1 MFKWGGEKLNNSPSI
16 DIAKK
21 IIQKAII
28 NELCKK
34 DVIDFYQYNTII
46 KNINEDILKLEAK
59 MSEEK
64 EKNNIVVKIPI

>member
-1 MFKWGGEKLNNSPSI
+1 LNNSPSI

>member
-1 MFKWGGEKLNNSPSI
+1 MNNSPSI

-34 DVIDFYQYNTII
+34 DVIYFYQYNTII

>member
-1 MFKWGGEKLNNSPSI
+1 MNNSPSI

-46 KNINEDILKLEAK
+46 RNINEDILKLEAK

>member
-1 MFKWGGEKLNNSPSI
+1 MNNSPSI

-59 MSEEK
+59 MSGEK

>member
-1 MFKWGGEKLNNSPSI
+1 MNNSPSI

-34 DVIDFYQYNTII
+34 DDIDFYQYNTII

>member
-1 MFKWGGEKLNNSPSI
+1 MNNSPSI

-21 IIQKAII
+21 IIQKAIF

-64 EKNNIVVKIPI
+64 EKDNIVVKIPI